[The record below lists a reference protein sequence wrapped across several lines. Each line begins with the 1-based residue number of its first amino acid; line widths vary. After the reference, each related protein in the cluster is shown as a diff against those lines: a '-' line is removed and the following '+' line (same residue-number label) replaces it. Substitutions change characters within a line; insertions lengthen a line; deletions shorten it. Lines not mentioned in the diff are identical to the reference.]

1 MNKLLFP
8 VLIIVLGLFLYSPV
22 FSLEEISFPDVTYV
36 ITEKGEWILKS
47 VYESKL
53 KAQALLELKKEN
65 QLSGYA
71 TYYGTTSK
79 FQGRKTASGEIF
91 DRNLMTAAMNGIK
104 FGTKVKV
111 TNLANNKS
119 IIVKINDRMG
129 SVKNKIDLS
138 SGAFKK
144 IANLS
149 TGRIKVSIEI
159 IK

>member
-1 MNKLLFP
+1 MSKILFS
-8 VLIIVLGLFLYSPV
+8 VLIIIFSLFLYFPV

-36 ITEKGEWILKS
+36 VTEKGEWILKS

-53 KAQALLELKKEN
+53 KAQTLLELKKEN
-65 QLSGYA
+65 EISGYA

-79 FQGRKTASGEIF
+79 FQGRKTASGEKF
-91 DRNLMTAAMNGIK
+91 DRALMTAAMNNIK

-119 IIVKINDRMG
+119 IVVKINDRMG

-149 TGRIKVSIEI
+149 TGRIKVNIEVL
-159 IK
+159 K